1 MKEIRKVEAFSEL
14 HNLLIYYSEYR
25 DQPVEEGFDFFK
37 EVKTYCEILEI
48 DFEEFKK
55 EFELN

>member
-1 MKEIRKVEAFSEL
+1 MEDIRKVEAFSEL
-14 HNLLIYYSEYR
+14 HSLLIYYSEYR

-37 EVKTYCEILEI
+37 EVEVYCKVLEI
-48 DFEEFKK
+48 DFEEFKE